1 MFCLRLGLSDF
12 QRSRLVCMLSK
23 HCCSL
28 HSCSHGTL
36 CIKNQLMFSENIK
49 EFLSGICPDCFFFS
63 APSIVGL
70 LFLSLILSFD
80 PSVFRSGLRRPLVF
94 LSVLWGGT
102 RREEERKR
110 RKGNRRAWKKKERG
124 DRKECKK
131 KWRQK
136 RTAARRG
143 STEKM

>member
-1 MFCLRLGLSDF
+1 
-12 QRSRLVCMLSK
+12 
-23 HCCSL
+23 
-28 HSCSHGTL
+28 
-36 CIKNQLMFSENIK
+36 MFSENIK

-110 RKGNRRAWKKKERG
+110 RKGNRRAWRKKKEGGIARSAKKVEAKKNSREERQC
-124 DRKECKK
+124 RKNV
-131 KWRQK
+131 
-136 RTAARRG
+136 G
-143 STEKM
+143 EKNIGVNGYLYFL